1 MKRNINIF
9 LVSILIAFASCSF
22 TSKSFDNP
30 DKDKLLMQLIT
41 YLLEQG
47 HFEPKDINDDFSE
60 SLYVSFLNQ
69 IDPFKNYFY
78 QSDLKDFEQFK
89 TDLDDQ
95 ILDHDLSFFN
105 LVYERL
111 QLRIEDSKSIYSKV
125 LERPFDYDLDEEFN
139 TDYEM
144 KPAANSKSEMKDNW
158 RKQLKFSTLSTYHNL
173 VVEQEELKEK
183 DPEYIKKSDEV
194 LEIEAREVTLKSLKE
209 TASYLDDLRREDWLS
224 IHINSI
230 ADKFDPHTFYF
241 APQDKDR
248 FDAQMSGKYEGIGA
262 RLQKRMDV
270 ISITELIS
278 GGSAWRQNKLE
289 VGDVILKVRQEDE
302 EEAVNVVGMRLDDAV
317 KLIKGPKGT
326 NVILTLKK
334 VDGTIEDLSIP
345 RDEIILEE
353 TYAKSTVVKKEG
365 TTFGVINLPKFY
377 IDFDDYNNRNAAS
390 DVKKEVERLKAEGM
404 EGLVLDLRN
413 NGGGSLKT
421 VVDVGGL
428 FIEEGPIVQVR
439 STGEDKE
446 VLKDTDRSI
455 DWDGPLVILV
465 NELSASASEILAAA
479 MQDYKR
485 AIVIGSKQTYGK
497 GTVQNIVDLNRMIR
511 NNTNGDMGAFKFTT
525 QKYYRIN
532 GGSTQLEGV
541 KSDVVV
547 PDRYS
552 YIDIGEK
559 DQDNP
564 LAWDEIAPAN
574 YKVWESTFDYDM
586 TIQNSKNRMNSS
598 AEIKLIDDNARW
610 IKSIRDQSVYQ
621 LNFEKYASNVQ
632 MKELEAKRFD
642 ALSDYQTNL
651 VFESL
656 PYEIPLMAKDSIF
669 KINRSRWHENLSK
682 DIYIEEAINVL
693 SDLKSSYK
701 INNLAQVKD

>member
-224 IHINSI
+224 IYINSI